1 MEPLSEVKNQGWPAV
16 ERQAASRTSQG
27 SGAPGSG
34 WAARLVGR
42 FLDIS
47 VSVVGL
53 LMLLPMLPVIA
64 LLIKL
69 DSPGPVFY
77 AGRRVGKNGRPFNM
91 FKFRTMYGTPQ
102 PVGGSVSPQGDPRVT
117 PVGLW
122 LRRLKLNEFPQFYN
136 VLRGDMTLVG
146 PRPEAP
152 ELAAQYPPE
161 ARKVFSV
168 TPGLVGPNQIL
179 GRNEEELY
187 PRGVDPVRFY
197 LDELLPHKLGVDLEY
212 IETKSFL
219 KDLKYLLWGMWV
231 TVTGAISRQHL
242 TDNLTQILM
251 LAADTLACLVS
262 FSLAHLVRF
271 EGFPPDEITRS
282 FWLILPFTVLTRI
295 PLIFYLGGYQTL
307 VRYLNLKDLLR
318 VFQAVLLGSL
328 LLVVC
333 SFFLGALF
341 QGYGRGVF
349 IIDWLSL
356 TVMLIGY
363 RVFLKRLHQHLMTE
377 ATEGQPERVALIWG
391 SGEQGVWCL
400 RYLKQS
406 TDPPYYVVGFID
418 DEVRLHN
425 KRIDGLKVL
434 GDHHHLE
441 VLVRLYHIQDI
452 FVAAPTNPAGRMA
465 RVQELCRGLNV
476 TLLRFLPRTVQEIT
490 VPVEE
495 AAPTG
500 EPSCSAV

>member
-1 MEPLSEVKNQGWPAV
+1 MTDAKNQSWPAV
-16 ERQAASRTSQG
+16 AGLADSHAAQSSAPPRGGFAAGWLSRFVDIIVSILG
-27 SGAPGSG
+27 
-34 WAARLVGR
+34 LV
-42 FLDIS
+42 I
-47 VSVVGL
+47 
-53 LMLLPMLPVIA
+53 LLPMLPVIA

-77 AGRRVGKNGRPFNM
+77 EARRVGKDGVCFRM
-91 FKFRTMYGTPQ
+91 FKFRTMYGTAQ

-136 VLRGDMTLVG
+136 VLKGDMTLVG

-152 ELAAQYPPE
+152 EIAAQYPPE
-161 ARKVFSV
+161 ALKVFSV

-197 LDELLPHKLGVDLEY
+197 LDELLPKKLAVDLEY
-212 IETKSFL
+212 IETKSFWQ
-219 KDLKYLLWGMWV
+219 DLKYLLWGAWV

-251 LAADTLACLVS
+251 LGADTLACLIS

-271 EGFPPDEITRS
+271 EGFPPADIAQS

-295 PLIFYLGGYQTL
+295 PLIFYRGGYQTL
-307 VRYLNLKDLLR
+307 IRYLNFRDLLK
-318 VFQAVLLGSL
+318 VFQAVLVGSL

-341 QGYGRGVF
+341 PGYGRSVF
-349 IIDWLSL
+349 IIDWLCL

-363 RVFLKRLHQHLMTE
+363 RVCLKSLHQRFRKEPTG
-377 ATEGQPERVALIWG
+377 GQAQRVALIWG

-400 RYLKQS
+400 RYLNQS
-406 TDPPYYVVGFID
+406 VDPPYYVVGFID
-418 DEVRLHN
+418 DEVRMRHKL
-425 KRIDGLKVL
+425 IDGLKVL

-441 VLVRLYHIQDI
+441 ILVRLYHVQDL
-452 FVAAPTNPAGRMA
+452 FVAVATMPSGRLA
-465 RVQELCRGLNV
+465 RVQELCRRLNV
-476 TLLRFLPRTVQEIT
+476 TLLRFLPRSVQEIT
-490 VPVEE
+490 PTTET
-495 AAPTG
+495 AAATGG
-500 EPSCSAV
+500 EPSYSAV

>member
-1 MEPLSEVKNQGWPAV
+1 MKPITDAKNQAWPAV
-16 ERQAASRTSQG
+16 EGLAGSHASQG
-27 SGAPGSG
+27 SAPPGG
-34 WAARLVGR
+34 RFAARLLSR
-42 FLDIS
+42 FVDII

-53 LMLLPMLPVIA
+53 LILLPMLPVIA
-64 LLIKL
+64 ALIKL

-77 AGRRVGKNGRPFNM
+77 AGRRVGKDGKCFRM

-102 PVGGSVSPQGDPRVT
+102 PVGGSVSPQGDHRVT

-152 ELAAQYPPE
+152 EMAAQYPAE
-161 ARKVFSV
+161 ALKVFSV

-197 LDELLPHKLGVDLEY
+197 LDELLPQKLSVDLDY

-219 KDLKYLLWGMWV
+219 KDLKYLFWGAWV

-251 LAADTLACLVS
+251 LGADTLGCLAS
-262 FSLAHLVRF
+262 FSLAHLLRF
-271 EGFPPDEITRS
+271 EGFPPDDITRS

-295 PLIFYLGGYQTL
+295 PLILYLGGYQTL
-307 VRYLNLKDLLR
+307 VRYLNIKDLLK

-349 IIDWLSL
+349 IIDWLGL

-363 RVFLKRLHQHLMTE
+363 RVFLKSLHQHFMKE
-377 ATEGQPERVALIWG
+377 HTEGQPKRVALIWG

-400 RYLKQS
+400 RYLNQS

-418 DEVRLHN
+418 DEVRMQH

-434 GDHHHLE
+434 GDHGHLE
-441 VLVRLYHIQDI
+441 VLIRLYHIQDI
-452 FVAAPTNPAGRMA
+452 FVAVPTIPAGRLA
-465 RVQELCRGLNV
+465 RVQELCRVLDV

-490 VPVEE
+490 PPVE
-495 AAPTG
+495 AAAQTG
-500 EPSCSAV
+500 EPFYSVV